1 MIIRYSSNIS
11 QLRYYEGKE
20 AGSWAPDMADSFEV
34 HGGRL
39 YVTCLSI
46 YMLEVYYRHLPIY
59 TKIYPS
65 SMPVPGTGQ

>member
-1 MIIRYSSNIS
+1 MEGDYWKRLERRDAAGACPSSRS
-11 QLRYYEGKE
+11 RPGRE
-20 AGSWAPDMADSFEV
+20 AGSWDPRPATRWGA

-59 TKIYPS
+59 KYR
-65 SMPVPGTGQ
+65 MQ